1 MAYTTINKSTAH
13 FNIITYTGNSSQG
26 RSITGVGFA
35 PDLVW
40 AKCNSNGGNSHILSD
55 KVRGTN
61 KNLQSNTNS
70 AEIANNAQGY
80 ISAFGSDG
88 FTAYGGG
95 SGYNEI
101 NGSGNKYV
109 IYNWK
114 GNGSGSSNTAGSI
127 NSTVSV
133 NTTSGFSIVK
143 WQGTDANATVGHGL
157 SKAPSMVLYK
167 TLGVG
172 ENWIIYNKDLGS
184 NKFTNLNSNGGST
197 TSTAMFQNT
206 HPSNTLLYVGG
217 NSANKNTPMI
227 AYCFANTTGF
237 SKFGTYKGSANASK
251 GFVYTGFKPQFMM
264 SANTQSD
271 SNWMMWDNKRPG
283 NTFNART
290 KWIHANGNDQEY
302 TQANSVNFLS
312 NGFSFGVTG
321 HPNEAE
327 EYTYMC
333 FGQSL
338 VGSNNVPATAE

>member
-1 MAYTTINKSTAH
+1 MAYTTINKSSEH
-13 FNIITYTGNSSQG
+13 FDIRTY
-26 RSITGVGFA
+26 
-35 PDLVW
+35 
-40 AKCNSNGGNSHILSD
+40 
-55 KVRGTN
+55 
-61 KNLQSNTNS
+61 S
-70 AEIANNAQGY
+70 A
-80 ISAFGSDG
+80 S
-88 FTAYGGG
+88 GGG
-95 SGYNEI
+95 SVSDVAFQPDFLWFKNRTGAGDHGLMDAVRGITKILHSNDNNAEATS
-101 NGSGNKYV
+101 NGSNDFNAFSSNGFNYGASSALDTGSGTPCTWL
-109 IYNWK
+109 WK
-114 GNGSGSSNTAGSI
+114 ANGSGSANTAGSI

-167 TLGVG
+167 TLGVA
-172 ENWIIYNKDLGS
+172 ESWAIYNKDLGS

-227 AYCFANTTGF
+227 AYCFSNITGF
-237 SKFGTYKGSANASK
+237 SHHGTYKGSANATK

-271 SNWMMWDNKRPG
+271 SNWMMWDNKR
-283 NTFNART
+283 NTFNPRD
-290 KWIHANGNDQEY
+290 KWIHANGADQEY

>member
-1 MAYTTINKSTAH
+1 MAYTGINKSTAQ
-13 FNIITYTGNSSQG
+13 FDVKLYSGNNNAQTISG
-26 RSITGVGFA
+26 IGFA
-35 PDLVW
+35 PDFTWL
-40 AKCNSNGGNSHILSD
+40 KCRSNGYTHMLFD
-55 KVRGTN
+55 RVRGATKYISTYTN
-61 KNLQSNTNS
+61 G
-70 AEIANNAQGY
+70 AEITSTQSLKSFTN
-80 ISAFGSDG
+80 DG
-88 FTAYGGG
+88 FTLGTQDLVA
-95 SGYNEI
+95 N
-101 NGSGNKYV
+101 NGNTWV
-109 IYNWK
+109 TYNWK

-127 NSTVSV
+127 NSVVSA

-167 TLGVG
+167 TLGVN
-172 ENWIIYNKDLGS
+172 ENWIVYNKDLGS

-206 HPSNTLLYVGG
+206 HPSNSLLYVGG

-237 SKFGTYKGSANASK
+237 SHHGTYKGSANATN
-251 GFVYTGFKPQFMM
+251 GFIYTGFKPKFMM
-264 SANTQSD
+264 SVNTQSD
-271 SNWMMWDNKRPG
+271 SNWMMWDNKR
-283 NTFNART
+283 NTFNPRD
-290 KWIHANGNDQEY
+290 KWIHANGTDQEY

-327 EYTYMC
+327 QYTYMC

>member
-13 FNIITYTGNSSQG
+13 FNINTYTGNSSQG
-26 RSITGVGFA
+26 RSITGIGFA

-61 KNLQSNTNS
+61 KNLQSNTTA
-70 AEIANNAQGY
+70 AEIANNSQGY

-114 GNGSGSSNTAGSI
+114 GNGSGSSNTAGAT
-127 NSTVSV
+127 NSVVSV
-133 NTTSGFSIVK
+133 NTTSKFSIVK
-143 WQGTDANATVGHGL
+143 WSGYNTTVGHGL
-157 SKAPSMVLYK
+157 GVAPNMILVKNLDDAQ
-167 TLGVG
+167 
-172 ENWIIYNKDLGS
+172 NWHIYNKELGK
-184 NKFTNLNSNGGST
+184 NKYTILNSNGGST
-197 TSTAMFQNT
+197 TSTSVWNNT
-206 HPSNTLLYVGG
+206 DPTSTVFSIGG
-217 NSANKNTPMI
+217 SPFNNANYI

-237 SKFGTYKGSANASK
+237 SKFGTYTGSASATK

-271 SNWMMWDNKRPG
+271 SNFMMWDNKR
-283 NTFNART
+283 NTFNPT
-290 KWIHANGNDQEY
+290 DKWLHANGNDQEY

-327 EYTYMC
+327 QYTYMC

-338 VGSNNVPATAE
+338 VGSNNVPCTAG